1 MKTSSQRVGA
11 AIMAAILVM
20 GPTWAQNAPGEDPVI
35 LTKRIAVQ
43 MSPIGSPR
51 GSSPLESMNS
61 MPAWMKA
68 KVARYEAKAN
78 SDQTNG
84 IATDEDAARSASS
97 DGFRKTCIQEVG
109 STTVAS
115 AASGARQTGLSS
127 NQQIVVLKGDLVN
140 ICK

>member
-1 MKTSSQRVGA
+1 MTKLLPTLVAFVAASAGA
-11 AIMAAILVM
+11 ASSA
-20 GPTWAQNAPGEDPVI
+20 WAQHAPGEDPVI

-43 MSPIGSPR
+43 MLPLTGAR
-51 GSSPLESMNS
+51 QSSPQESAVN

-78 SDQTNG
+78 SEQTRG
-84 IATDEDAARSASS
+84 IATDEDAVRSASS
-97 DGFRKTCIQEVG
+97 DGFRRTCIQEVG
-109 STTVAS
+109 SVTSTALS
-115 AASGARQTGLSS
+115 SGVRQNLPAS